1 MPQADPKRPAPLP
14 PLRIDHVVRNLVASP
29 NVCDRRKARDVQA
42 LVQLST
48 GPWAG
53 RFALAGAVAQPD
65 GTLHIIA
72 RLTVRGLIWNGEPQG
87 HEPKYPRESPKISS
101 NTLWLLALAMRPN
114 YPLTM
119 PAARFLNIVP
129 YNPHVAHRAFV
140 PEEHGLPADLQQF
153 IHALRMGQDGGC
165 CFARATEW
173 SPAIT
178 HDLALATWQ
187 VSRVLTGAHIFGE
200 SGALN
205 RDACDHYLSLGEQGL
220 LPLGPALSI
229 PHTDEAGAVAELQA
243 RADAEDP
250 DVEWVSTSTEQDG
263 GGPA

>member
-1 MPQADPKRPAPLP
+1 MPQPDPRRPAPLP
-14 PLRIDHVVRNLVASP
+14 PLRVDQVIRGLIASP
-29 NVCDRRKARDVQA
+29 NACDRRKARDVQG

-48 GPWAG
+48 GAWAG

-72 RLTVRGLIWNGEPQG
+72 QLTVRGLLWNGKPQA
-87 HEPKYPRESPKISS
+87 HEQ
-101 NTLWLLALAMRPN
+101 WLLALGMRPN

-119 PAARFLNIVP
+119 PGARFLNIVP

-153 IHALRMGQDGGC
+153 IQALRMGQDGGC
-165 CFARATEW
+165 CYARATEW

-187 VSRVLTGAHIFGE
+187 LSRVLTGTQIFGE

-205 RDACDHYLSLGEQGL
+205 RDACDHYLSLGDQGL

-243 RADAEDP
+243 RAEAEDP

-263 GGPA
+263 GEPA